1 MQAQKA
7 KEKKH
12 FSHEKSFVLVKI
24 TFFRPIFCEN
34 SPEKKTQML
43 SIG

>member
-7 KEKKH
+7 KEENH
-12 FSHEKSFVLVKI
+12 FSHEKSFVVEI

-34 SPEKKTQML
+34 SPKKTQML
-43 SIG
+43 GIG